1 MATELPEA
9 APLPWSLRDTW
20 LGVAGMLVLVLAML
34 AGALFLP
41 HSALSETVVP
51 IADELIYLLPV
62 AIILGLRR
70 ASWRLL
76 GFRDFSGNMLGLG
89 CGLLAGAYFITLVHN
104 LILVQLGIAPQG
116 AEIMRLFDML
126 QSPVGLVLA
135 AVIAAPAV
143 EEIFFRGFLFT
154 GFRQAYGWNKAAL
167 LTSGIFALAH
177 LSPVAFI
184 PTFALGYVFAV
195 LYQRANSIW
204 PGILMHFLLN
214 GFGIFVTLLA
224 SHSPALH

>member
-1 MATELPEA
+1 
-9 APLPWSLRDTW
+9 
-20 LGVAGMLVLVLAML
+20 
-34 AGALFLP
+34 
-41 HSALSETVVP
+41 
-51 IADELIYLLPV
+51 
-62 AIILGLRR
+62 
-70 ASWRLL
+70 
-76 GFRDFSGNMLGLG
+76 
-89 CGLLAGAYFITLVHN
+89 
-104 LILVQLGIAPQG
+104 
-116 AEIMRLFDML
+116 MRLFDML